1 MGTRFRFLAGVVVP
15 VLLLTLSAC
24 KTSSSSTPTGT
35 GALFVATQGDSSVS
49 AYTIDLTAGTL
60 TATGKSV
67 ATGNVPSAMI
77 SAPSG
82 TALFVANSNSS
93 IPPNSPACTLPRPG
107 HITAYTV
114 GST

>member
-1 MGTRFRFLAGVVVP
+1 MGTRFRFLAGVVLP

-60 TATGKSV
+60 TANGDSVPTGSV
-67 ATGNVPSAMI
+67 PAAMML
-77 SAPSG
+77 APSG
-82 TALFVANSNSS
+82 TCAVR
-93 IPPNSPACTLPRPG
+93 CQQRDE
-107 HITAYTV
+107 
-114 GST
+114 